1 MTKKLTDY
9 ELLKDIYD
17 VVGRLEKKMDDRLG
31 CLEAEVANRV
41 SAVEIR
47 TSSLELWKSNMVGKI
62 SILAA
67 LNGSVMGIIV
77 SVITALINRRI

>member
-31 CLEAEVANRV
+31 CLEAEMTNRV

-47 TSSLELWKSNMVGKI
+47 TNNLELSKSNMLGKI

-67 LNGSVMGIIV
+67 LVGSVMGIIV
-77 SVITALINRRI
+77 SVITAWLERKV

>member
-31 CLEAEVANRV
+31 CLEAEVSNRV
-41 SAVEIR
+41 SSIEIR
-47 TSSLELWKSNMVGKI
+47 TSTLELWKSNMMGKI
-62 SILAA
+62 SVLAA
-67 LNGSVMGIIV
+67 LVGSVMGVIV
-77 SVITALINRRI
+77 SIITTLIQRKI

>member
-17 VVGRLEKKMDDRLG
+17 VVGRLEKKMDDRLN
-31 CLEAEVANRV
+31 CVEAEVSNRT

-47 TSSLELWKSNMVGKI
+47 TTALELWKSNMMGKI
-62 SILAA
+62 SIIAA
-67 LNGSVMGIIV
+67 LAGSAMGIIV
-77 SVITALINRRI
+77 SLITAWLEKKI